1 MRLSD
6 LGLVAIKGV
15 NKHTGGSN
23 GAGKTSLI
31 ESIVW
36 CLYSRVLRP
45 TDSVDDIVNHKLGYV
60 IVTVK
65 LNIQGRIIEIS
76 RYRKHKTYGTGTSV
90 KIDGISCKEK
100 GSDRC
105 DSSHEDIIG
114 LPLSVF
120 LSAVLFSPNTA
131 KFTTGNSDAGKKSIV
146 AQLMGLDYNSSAYY
160 TSKILNEIEHSI
172 TKISSEID
180 TDERNLA
187 QLLHTIKTEIE
198 ESKQRQE
205 LLDKDLSVEEA
216 KLSELQLLI
225 DKLTSTRANE
235 IESLRKLKYDTDVW
249 THCLNNEVIRN
260 IRDITNSIDQVKH
273 RMSGS
278 CPVCKA
284 PTSSN
289 ELVMLNADLNSL
301 ESKFTKLTEKRLNI
315 EQSISQW
322 KSEIDSIEQGSVR
335 NDLAV
340 AKTSFSEITRFLN
353 ARKHQVTDTKLLEK
367 LVQQKRDL
375 LASISQKRFRLEKYK
390 SLVSYLNFWEIGF
403 GKDGLLTE
411 ALRHLLPQI
420 NSRID
425 DYITILSGGTLT
437 ASLVLKGSKLTV
449 HAKGD
454 SSGGSYG
461 RMSDGERRR
470 IDLAIYFAFH
480 DAFSFRHNG
489 VNILF
494 VDEAIDIVDDVGVD
508 MYVKLLSVKLRTV
521 STIFVI
527 SHKHTLVDVIP
538 TKLMVVKDNGSTL
551 ISMSDPDLPLME
563 D

>member
-1 MRLSD
+1 
-6 LGLVAIKGV
+6 
-15 NKHTGGSN
+15 
-23 GAGKTSLI
+23 
-31 ESIVW
+31 
-36 CLYSRVLRP
+36 
-45 TDSVDDIVNHKLGYV
+45 
-60 IVTVK
+60 
-65 LNIQGRIIEIS
+65 
-76 RYRKHKTYGTGTSV
+76 
-90 KIDGISCKEK
+90 
-100 GSDRC
+100 
-105 DSSHEDIIG
+105 
-114 LPLSVF
+114 
-120 LSAVLFSPNTA
+120 
-131 KFTTGNSDAGKKSIV
+131 
-146 AQLMGLDYNSSAYY
+146 
-160 TSKILNEIEHSI
+160 
-172 TKISSEID
+172 
-180 TDERNLA
+180 
-187 QLLHTIKTEIE
+187 
-198 ESKQRQE
+198 
-205 LLDKDLSVEEA
+205 
-216 KLSELQLLI
+216 
-225 DKLTSTRANE
+225 
-235 IESLRKLKYDTDVW
+235 
-249 THCLNNEVIRN
+249 
-260 IRDITNSIDQVKH
+260 
-273 RMSGS
+273 
-278 CPVCKA
+278 
-284 PTSSN
+284 
-289 ELVMLNADLNSL
+289 MLNADLNSL
-301 ESKFTKLTEKRLNI
+301 ESKFTRLTEKRLNI